1 MPAVSEKQRRFMAMK
16 YSEGKPPKG
25 MSLEQVHDFMYKS
38 KKTSNKNKRRSKRS
52 RPSAVDKL
60 MSS

>member
-1 MPAVSEKQRRFMAMK
+1 MAMK

-25 MSLEQVHDFMYKS
+25 MTMEQVHDFMYKS
-38 KKTSNKNKRRSKRS
+38 KKKSNKNKRRSKHY
-52 RPSAVDKL
+52 RPSAVGKL